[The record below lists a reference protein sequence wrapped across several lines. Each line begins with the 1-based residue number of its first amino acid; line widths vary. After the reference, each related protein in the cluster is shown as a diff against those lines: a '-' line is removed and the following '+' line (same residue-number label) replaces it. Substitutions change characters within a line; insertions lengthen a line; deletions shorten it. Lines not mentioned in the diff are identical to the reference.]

1 MATENA
7 MTPSEPENPE
17 YQLVE
22 DYIGGAYILAVD
34 DFSVIR
40 RIVTNTLR
48 AKEAYVDEAAN
59 GQIAL
64 DKMRLAFDNKT
75 PYDLVFLDIEMPVMD
90 GIAFLKKLRP
100 DKDLGNTEVIVLT
113 SHSDAEEINE
123 CLSMGI
129 VDYIIKPVNK
139 ERLYNAVAKAMKK
152 RHKDPLFKG
161 RDPGSTVSDQKA
173 EPVIKEYSK
182 LIFRKLETIEQL
194 PSLPAVLEKVKN
206 LTSDPNSNSEQIA
219 RIMEDDPSM
228 MANVLK
234 VANSALYGARERI
247 ESLQAAITRLGL
259 NTVRNIATSMGVLSV
274 FTRSGVQGF
283 NHKEF
288 SRHSICTGIAMCV
301 IYDYCR
307 AAFTN
312 QFSRDFLHLTGLLH
326 DIGKII
332 IVQFFHDEYVDSI
345 SLGKQHS
352 LPLFLAEQK
361 ALGVDHAEVGAWL
374 GTKWNLAES
383 QIQSIRFHHDPLLTT
398 PEHEELVM
406 LCHAANYLC
415 NLEKFGDAGDN
426 RTPFFDQRALDRIG
440 LKVNDLPAVAERVV
454 TESKHSEVLISLLV

>member
-1 MATENA
+1 MATENT
-7 MTPSEPENPE
+7 MEPSESENTE
-17 YQLVE
+17 YQLV
-22 DYIGGAYILAVD
+22 DDFISGAYILAVD

-75 PYDLVFLDIEMPVMD
+75 PYDLIFLDIEMPVMD
-90 GIAFLKKLRP
+90 GITFLKKLRP
-100 DKDLGNTEVIVLT
+100 DNDLGSTAVIVLT
-113 SHSDAEEINE
+113 SHSDSEEINE
-123 CLSMGI
+123 CVSLGI

-139 ERLYNAVAKAMKK
+139 ERLYNAVAKAMK
-152 RHKDPLFKG
+152 RRRKDPLFKG
-161 RDPGSTVSDQKA
+161 KEPAPLPGGTSA
-173 EPVIKEYSK
+173 GPVKEYSK
-182 LIFRKLETIEQL
+182 LIFRKLETIDQL
-194 PSLPAVLEKVKN
+194 PSLPAVLDKVKN
-206 LTSDPNSNSEQIA
+206 LTADPNSNSEQIA

-259 NTVRNIATSMGVLSV
+259 NAVRNIATSMGVLSI
-274 FTRSGVQGF
+274 FTKAGAQGF

-301 IYDYCR
+301 IYDHCR
-307 AAFTN
+307 ASFSTT
-312 QFSRDFLHLTGLLH
+312 FSRDFLHLTGLLH

-383 QIQSIRFHHDPLLTT
+383 QIQSIRFHHDPLLST
-398 PEHEELVM
+398 PGLEELVM

-415 NLEKFGDAGDN
+415 NLEKIGDAGDN
-426 RTPFFDQRALDRIG
+426 MTPFFDQRALDRIG
-440 LKVNDLPAVAERVV
+440 LKVSDLPAVAERVI
-454 TESKHSEVLISLLV
+454 TESKHSEVLISLLG

>member
-7 MTPSEPENPE
+7 MNPSEPENPE

-64 DKMRLAFDNKT
+64 DKMRLAYDNKT

-173 EPVIKEYSK
+173 EPVIKEY
-182 LIFRKLETIEQL
+182 
-194 PSLPAVLEKVKN
+194 
-206 LTSDPNSNSEQIA
+206 
-219 RIMEDDPSM
+219 
-228 MANVLK
+228 
-234 VANSALYGARERI
+234 
-247 ESLQAAITRLGL
+247 
-259 NTVRNIATSMGVLSV
+259 
-274 FTRSGVQGF
+274 
-283 NHKEF
+283 
-288 SRHSICTGIAMCV
+288 
-301 IYDYCR
+301 
-307 AAFTN
+307 
-312 QFSRDFLHLTGLLH
+312 
-326 DIGKII
+326 
-332 IVQFFHDEYVDSI
+332 
-345 SLGKQHS
+345 
-352 LPLFLAEQK
+352 
-361 ALGVDHAEVGAWL
+361 
-374 GTKWNLAES
+374 
-383 QIQSIRFHHDPLLTT
+383 
-398 PEHEELVM
+398 
-406 LCHAANYLC
+406 
-415 NLEKFGDAGDN
+415 
-426 RTPFFDQRALDRIG
+426 
-440 LKVNDLPAVAERVV
+440 
-454 TESKHSEVLISLLV
+454 

>member
-1 MATENA
+1 MVTEN
-7 MTPSEPENPE
+7 TNVPPESEPAE
-17 YQLVE
+17 YQLV
-22 DYIGGAYILAVD
+22 DDFISGAYILAVD

-59 GQIAL
+59 GQVAL

-90 GIAFLKKLRP
+90 GLTFLKKLRA
-100 DKDLGNTEVIVLT
+100 DKDLGDTAVIVLT
-113 SHSDAEEINE
+113 SHSDAEEIND
-123 CLSMGI
+123 CVSMGI

-139 ERLYNAVAKAMKK
+139 ERLYNAVSKAMK
-152 RHKDPLFKG
+152 RRRKDPVFKG
-161 RDPGSTVSDQKA
+161 REPGLEITEQKA
-173 EPVIKEYSK
+173 EPAKEYSK
-182 LIFRKLETIEQL
+182 LIFRKLETIDQL

-206 LTSDPNSNSEQIA
+206 LTADPNSNSEQIA
-219 RIMEDDPSM
+219 HIMEDDPSM

-274 FTRSGVQGF
+274 FNRAGAQNF
-283 NHKEF
+283 NHTEF

-332 IVQFFHDEYVDSI
+332 IVQFFHNEYVDSI

-383 QIQSIRFHHDPLLTT
+383 QIQSIRFHHDPLLTS
-398 PEHEELVM
+398 PEFEELVM

-415 NLEKFGDAGDN
+415 NLSKIGDAGDN
-426 RTPFFDQRALDRIG
+426 MTPFFDQRALDRIG
-440 LKVNDLPAVAERVV
+440 LKVNDLATVAERVIA
-454 TESKHSEVLISLLV
+454 ESKHSEVIISLLK